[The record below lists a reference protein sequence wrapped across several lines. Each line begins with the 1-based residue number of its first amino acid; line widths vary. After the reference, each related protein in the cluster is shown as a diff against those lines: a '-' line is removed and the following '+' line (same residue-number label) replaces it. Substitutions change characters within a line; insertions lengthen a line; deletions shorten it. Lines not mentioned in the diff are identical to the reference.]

1 MDDGIIKYVSPNMQS
16 LSVQNQH
23 SFTLE
28 EKKKE
33 NNDEQQKQNIKK
45 DKKKSKKKENDQE

>member
-1 MDDGIIKYVSPNMQS
+1 MDEGIIKYVSPNMQS

-33 NNDEQQKQNIKK
+33 NNDEQLKQNIKK